1 MEAQIIELTSAN
13 FEATISEG
21 ITLVDFW
28 APWCMPCK
36 LMAPIFD
43 SVAEQVGDKVRFA
56 KVNIDQELEL
66 ANRLG
71 IQSIPTLM
79 LFKDGRDVD
88 VRIGLTKAPELV
100 AMIKEAL

>member
-1 MEAQIIELTSAN
+1 MEAKIIELTNAN
-13 FEATISEG
+13 FDSTISQG
-21 ITLVDFW
+21 LTLVDFW

-36 LMAPIFD
+36 LMGPIFD
-43 SVAEQVGDKVRFA
+43 TVAEQLGDKVRFA
-56 KVNIDQELEL
+56 KVNIDNELEL

-79 LFKDGRDVD
+79 LFKDGADVD
-88 VRIGLTKAPELV
+88 VRIGLTKAPDLI

>member
-88 VRIGLTKAPELV
+88 IRIGLTKAPELV

>member
-36 LMAPIFD
+36 LMASIFD